1 MDKSLEDER
10 GMKPF
15 PRSVTA
21 AFFSFILFGLS
32 SFILSKKKKKKTT
45 FIFTSCHLLP
55 VFFISP
61 PPHSSTEML
70 SAATFRKWR
79 LKFASYDGE
88 NLFHFHSENNNN
100 KKKAT
105 NKKEK

>member
-32 SFILSKKKKKKTT
+32 SFILSKKKKATT

-61 PPHSSTEML
+61 P
-70 SAATFRKWR
+70 
-79 LKFASYDGE
+79 
-88 NLFHFHSENNNN
+88 LFY
-100 KKKAT
+100 
-105 NKKEK
+105 